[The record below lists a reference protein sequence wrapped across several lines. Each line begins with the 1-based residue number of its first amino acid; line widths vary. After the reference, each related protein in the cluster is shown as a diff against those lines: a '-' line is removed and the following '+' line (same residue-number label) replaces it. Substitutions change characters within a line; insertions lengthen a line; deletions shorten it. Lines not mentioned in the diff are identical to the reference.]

1 MIVWPPSHAQERD
14 LKINHFFLTIFL
26 SLLFSPFV
34 RAQDF
39 YKAKENLPTDFALAI
54 HFYQKKSDESAEQMG
69 LKIRTLDAYL
79 TKLTEEE
86 RLMFLK
92 SELYKAHLKL
102 SRGQTV
108 RAESFEPSSLPLVLK
123 TLNEKKL
130 DPYTRFFLQ
139 AIAQDLKEI
148 TQDSGYPT
156 FLVQWRTGPQ
166 NLSPQFQ
173 GLKRRL
179 DILLP
184 WVEWLNFNEVEGLE
198 LRLFEAVDLAVES
211 VTARMRNYFLMG
223 QVSIPQTLPDKN
235 KMQFFSV
242 VGIEEEKEKPG
253 TGVIEI
259 IDQAIDEELGQQQST
274 SEDGAASGWVPRTEP
289 DENYQPP
296 KELPV
301 PVKDWD
307 PKPLDDWLDDL

>member
-1 MIVWPPSHAQERD
+1 MIVWPLSHAQERD
-14 LKINHFFLTIFL
+14 LKINLFYLTIFL
-26 SLLFSPFV
+26 SFLFSSLV
-34 RAQDF
+34 RAEDF
-39 YKAKENLPTDFALAI
+39 YQAKENLPSDFALAI
-54 HFYQKKSDESAEQMG
+54 QFYQKKSDESAEQVA
-69 LKIRTLDAYL
+69 LKIKTLDAYL

-102 SRGQTV
+102 SRGVTP
-108 RAESFEPSSLPLVLK
+108 RAESYEPSSLPMVLK

-139 AIAQDLKEI
+139 AISQDLKQI

-223 QVSIPQTLPDKN
+223 QVNVPQTLPDKS
-235 KMQFFSV
+235 KLQFFSV

-253 TGVIEI
+253 AGVIEI
-259 IDQAIDEELGQQQST
+259 IDQVIDEEQGQQQTT
-274 SEDGAASGWVPRTEP
+274 SEDGAVSGWVPRTEP
-289 DENYQPP
+289 DENYRPP
-296 KELPV
+296 EELPT

>member
-14 LKINHFFLTIFL
+14 LKINLFFLTIFL

-79 TKLTEEE
+79 TNLTEEE

-139 AIAQDLKEI
+139 AIAQDLKGI

-211 VTARMRNYFLMG
+211 VTARIRNYFLMG

-242 VGIEEEKEKPG
+242 VGIEEEKDKPG
-253 TGVIEI
+253 AGVIEI
-259 IDQAIDEELGQQQST
+259 IDQAIDEELGLQQST
-274 SEDGAASGWVPRTEP
+274 SEDGAVSGWVPRTEP

-296 KELPV
+296 KELPA

-307 PKPLDDWLDDL
+307 PKPLDDWLNDL